1 MNYPKLFSTDN
12 DIKVCD
18 VALFLKQD
26 GALSS
31 SCQYDKVNEIA
42 PSSDGIIRK
51 MIVRNDYRN
60 HQKNV
65 DRYATRS
72 VRYLVLINPVDKL
85 SLMKELVRAASIAYK
100 ETRH

>member
-18 VALFLKQD
+18 VGLFLKQD
-26 GALSS
+26 GVLSS

-60 HQKNV
+60 YQKNV

-85 SLMKELVRAASIAYK
+85 SLMKELGRAASIAYK
-100 ETRH
+100 ETRN

>member
-26 GALSS
+26 GVLSS

-51 MIVRNDYRN
+51 MIV
-60 HQKNV
+60 
-65 DRYATRS
+65 
-72 VRYLVLINPVDKL
+72 
-85 SLMKELVRAASIAYK
+85 
-100 ETRH
+100 